1 MLNNKFT
8 TGILITVMSTA
19 IIGLV
24 LVLIFIF
31 GNNYPI
37 IATDVSI
44 IEFNLDD
51 GSEQVIEF
59 QDLEF
64 VPGSMNDYTVKINT
78 KESNDYILSFLF
90 FEKEESKLKEYIHVK
105 IVEEDDKVVF
115 DMLLS
120 DIIKDD
126 KISYLFYLDE
136 ETPKY
141 FDIIYYM
148 DETVGNE
155 AKGLE
160 MTFDLIVS
168 ADIQE

>member
-51 GSEQVIEF
+51 GSEQVIE
-59 QDLEF
+59 
-64 VPGSMNDYTVKINT
+64 YTVKINT
-78 KESNDYILSFLF
+78 KESNDYVLTFLF